1 MPIVTKRPPPETE
14 PSATAGQTSAAEH
27 SLRIRYRIRFAKTGL
42 LRWISHRDL
51 ARLWERLLRRADL
64 RLSMTEGFHPK
75 PRIGFPSALA
85 LGVEGLDEVVEI
97 ELAEELTP
105 ADLLGRLRNDGQ
117 PGLSITSVCRLPE
130 QFGKAQLLRSDYVI
144 TLAEPNDPQMILRAI
159 EQLMAHRTLSVQ
171 RKNKTL
177 TVDVA
182 SQIPSLELRDAELH
196 LSLAASQAASL
207 RPTDVLN
214 LLGLGDWIENG
225 SLVTRVRV
233 ALQHDLSSDDPAV
246 VADAPQQTGLQQ
258 TGLQQTGL
266 QQAGLQQAGPQ
277 QAGPQQAGP
286 QQAGP
291 SEREHTRSRSIDPDR

>member
-1 MPIVTKRPPPETE
+1 MPAVTKRPLPETE
-14 PSATAGQTSAAEH
+14 PRATTEQPSAVEH
-27 SLRIRYRIRFAKTGL
+27 SLRIRYRVRFAKTGL

-75 PRIGFPSALA
+75 ARIGFPSALA

-105 ADLLGRLRNDGQ
+105 AELLQRLRGDGQ
-117 PGLSITSVCRLPE
+117 GGLDITSVCRLPAR
-130 QFGKAQLLRSDYVI
+130 FGKAQLLRSDYVI
-144 TLAEPNDPQMILRAI
+144 TLPEPNDPQGIRSAI
-159 EQLMAHRTLSVQ
+159 EQLLAQRTVSVQ

-182 SQIPSLELRDAELH
+182 SQIPSLELHDAEMH

-225 SLVTRVRV
+225 SLITRVRV
-233 ALQHDLSSDDPAV
+233 ALECDLETEDPAV
-246 VADAPQQTGLQQ
+246 VAVASRQT
-258 TGLQQTGL
+258 
-266 QQAGLQQAGPQ
+266 
-277 QAGPQQAGP
+277 
-286 QQAGP
+286 GP
-291 SEREHTRSRSIDPDR
+291 SETEHTLSRSIDPDGAKVD